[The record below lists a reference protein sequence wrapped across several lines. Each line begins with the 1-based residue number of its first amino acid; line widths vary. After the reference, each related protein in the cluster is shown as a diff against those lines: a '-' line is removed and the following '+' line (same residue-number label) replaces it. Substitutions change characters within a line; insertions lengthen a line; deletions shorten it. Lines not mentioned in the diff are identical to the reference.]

1 MRCAAMSAF
10 AIAAVGEMAKG
21 LGQMANS
28 QEREAEIQVL
38 SGPIHRFRLPGL
50 IPPIILSCLTC
61 KTLLQNLSKTLP
73 CSVGLPVV

>member
-50 IPPIILSCLTC
+50 VPIILSCLTC
-61 KTLLQNLSKTLP
+61 KTLLQNLSKTSP